1 MKLAVLFGG
10 CSPEYSVSLQSAA
23 AVLQNMDGSKYEA
36 VMVGIS
42 KMGDWYSYTGPI
54 ENIKNDT
61 WFDPEICTPAV
72 VLPNRS
78 ESALLVFGQGAMQK
92 IRLDAAFPVLHGQ
105 NGEDGT
111 VQGLFE
117 LAGIP
122 LVGCGVLASA
132 LCMDKNRAHKLV
144 QAAGVAIPHSIVLER
159 WINLNIV
166 RAKADGVQQRT
177 GSQCRSVRRLSLKK
191 QALASFPNIIL
202 LRSRRILFNIANE
215 LNVSL
220 DYLSGRTP
228 AGTQSLIS
236 ELANTEELTLRQVPS
251 RFMRKFVCR
260 LRLSEVSRQ

>member
-1 MKLAVLFGG
+1 MKRLKIAVLFGG

-23 AVLQNMDGSKYEA
+23 AVLQNMDSSKYEA

-72 VLPNRS
+72 VLQNRS

-122 LVGCGVLASA
+122 LVGCGVL
-132 LCMDKNRAHKLV
+132 
-144 QAAGVAIPHSIVLER
+144 
-159 WINLNIV
+159 
-166 RAKADGVQQRT
+166 
-177 GSQCRSVRRLSLKK
+177 
-191 QALASFPNIIL
+191 IL
-202 LRSRRILFNIANE
+202 LFPIGLRCFRCAWNIL
-215 LNVSL
+215 
-220 DYLSGRTP
+220 T
-228 AGTQSLIS
+228 
-236 ELANTEELTLRQVPS
+236 
-251 RFMRKFVCR
+251 
-260 LRLSEVSRQ
+260 

>member
-1 MKLAVLFGG
+1 MKRLKIAVLFGG

-23 AVLQNMDGSKYEA
+23 AVLQNMDSSKYEA

-42 KMGDWYSYTGPI
+42 KMGGWYSYTGPI

-132 LCMDKNRAHKLV
+132 LCMDKDRAHKLV

-159 WINLNIV
+159 QINLNIV
-166 RAKADGVQQRT
+166 RAKADALGLDFHVQ
-177 GSQCRSVRRLSLKK
+177 LLF
-191 QALASFPNIIL
+191 AASGL
-202 LRSRRILFNIANE
+202 CA
-215 LNVSL
+215 V
-220 DYLSGRTP
+220 Y
-228 AGTQSLIS
+228 
-236 ELANTEELTLRQVPS
+236 
-251 RFMRKFVCR
+251 
-260 LRLSEVSRQ
+260 